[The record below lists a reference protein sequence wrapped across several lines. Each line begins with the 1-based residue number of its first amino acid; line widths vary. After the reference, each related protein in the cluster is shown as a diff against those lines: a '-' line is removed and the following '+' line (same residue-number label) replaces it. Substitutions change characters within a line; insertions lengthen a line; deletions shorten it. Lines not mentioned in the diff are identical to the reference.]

1 MVRNALI
8 AAGNSGD
15 AALIG
20 PVAALLDDED
30 PVVRGAAVWA
40 LSQLDPARVAEER
53 STRAASETDPQV
65 IAEWQLADAPQP
77 V

>member
-1 MVRNALI
+1 MVRNACV

-15 AALIG
+15 LALVA
-20 PVAALLDDED
+20 PVVTLLDDED

-40 LSQLDPARVAEER
+40 LGRLDPARAMAER
-53 STRAASETDPQV
+53 ANRAASETDPSVQ
-65 IAEWQLADAPQP
+65 AEWRLADAPQP